1 VVAVSAADRR
11 LDELRARR
19 AARAADRAAF
29 EERRRH
35 GLAARHSAKLA
46 RLRTRVDTEEENTEK
61 ERTEEHTGDRRR
73 LRSRAG

>member
-1 VVAVSAADRR
+1 MSVVDRR

-35 GLAARHSAKLA
+35 GVQARHAAKLA
-46 RLRTRVDTEEENTEK
+46 YLSARAEAARTDDARIEAEAVQPETDT
-61 ERTEEHTGDRRR
+61 RTDV
-73 LRSRAG
+73 A